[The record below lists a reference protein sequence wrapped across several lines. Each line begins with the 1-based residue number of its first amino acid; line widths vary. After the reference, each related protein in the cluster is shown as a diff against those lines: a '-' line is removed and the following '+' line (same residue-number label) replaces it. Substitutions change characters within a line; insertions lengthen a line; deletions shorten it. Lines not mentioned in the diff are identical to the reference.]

1 MFFQKGLSETQ
12 ETLKSFFRVISEVI
26 FHICIRLIIRRLNI
40 SVFSSVTPKSFFH
53 VFWQI
58 WWMAHRWH
66 RYDRFLSYEQWVVSD
81 EIWLKYWI
89 GFPKMSVEITRTSQ
103 SHPELVSGSHRGKG
117 LSKGSQWDAE
127 TSSAWPSTLGC
138 YIEEHRI
145 KRKIGPFV
153 LLSKKINLR

>member
-1 MFFQKGLSETQ
+1 MFPQKDLSETQ

-26 FHICIRLIIRRLNI
+26 LRICIRLIIRRLNV
-40 SVFSSVTPKSFFH
+40 SVFSSVTPKSLFL

-58 WWMAHRWH
+58 WWMAHRLH

-81 EIWLKYWI
+81 EIWHKYWI

-103 SHPELVSGSHRGKG
+103 SHPELVSGSHRRKG

-138 YIEEHRI
+138 YIEGQ
-145 KRKIGPFV
+145 KYQ
-153 LLSKKINLR
+153 KKNRSFCSSVKKLNLR